1 MGYCMLVC
9 RVCMVY
15 MDTCEFTFNLVIIAC
30 CLVGVFSRLP
40 FISGFPSVLIN
51 LFSFDFYVAFGGLLL
66 SVYVC
71 ELFVLCAV
79 TVDILWLMLFR
90 DMDVID
96 FCLGFV
102 VGEYFGLLYVC
113 VGVAFRLYAVDC
125 LLFTLCD
132 GYDGFDGVGLL
143 LDAVYMLVTPDLL
156 SDELLDNGIVV
167 ALLFECGGCFLFC
180 LLIDVS
186 VIYVSRVNLAYAR
199 CILYLLFML
208 NLFWSWCR
216 RVQGAVRALVFDGGT
231 RFLYITINCVLLVY
245 CCFIWNEKPN
255 CKFEL
260 QKLAMWQVIVN
271 SGAELA
277 FIVTSSIE
285 RLRLWGE
292 GVKVFICMDFND
304 ALYFHRYV
312 TMTYE
317 RAAGLRV
324 IVLHNVCS
332 CLDCVLRKVGIGCCL
347 RVCGLKV
354 VDSMGDVVIYMEHVA
369 LHVCAYGL
377 RLWFI
382 LEVLWVTQE
391 LWVVVFRYR
400 LCGVISD
407 YVTTPVL
414 GCVTGNLY
422 LEVCP
427 FDAGR
432 SCEYTLIDWG
442 VRIVIIK

>member
-1 MGYCMLVC
+1 MLADIPGNDWEVC
-9 RVCMVY
+9 GMEV
-15 MDTCEFTFNLVIIAC
+15 
-30 CLVGVFSRLP
+30 
-40 FISGFPSVLIN
+40 VLM
-51 LFSFDFYVAFGGLLL
+51 LLL
-66 SVYVC
+66 LAS
-71 ELFVLCAV
+71 
-79 TVDILWLMLFR
+79 ILGCLLQGSMLIGR
-90 DMDVID
+90 MGD
-96 FCLGFV
+96 FW
-102 VGEYFGLLYVC
+102 YVC

-199 CILYLLFML
+199 CRVYFILIIHAQFVLELHLVCLL
-208 NLFWSWCR
+208 WDW
-216 RVQGAVRALVFDGGT
+216 
-231 RFLYITINCVLLVY
+231 LYMEINCVLLVY

-285 RLRLWGE
+285 RLRFLYVWTLTMLYI
-292 GVKVFICMDFND
+292 FIGMLQFDFE
-304 ALYFHRYV
+304 F
-312 TMTYE
+312 
-317 RAAGLRV
+317 